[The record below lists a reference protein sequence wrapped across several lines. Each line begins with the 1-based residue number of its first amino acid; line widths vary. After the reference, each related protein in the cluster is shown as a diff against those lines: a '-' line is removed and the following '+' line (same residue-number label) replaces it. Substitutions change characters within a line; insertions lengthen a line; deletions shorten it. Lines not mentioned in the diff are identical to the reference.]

1 MITLVKKLLYFIS
14 CIFFISEKDEFIRK
28 SGIQL
33 RKVLLKIYSFLPG
46 NKLNFFFL
54 ISGSDK
60 YEQYRDLYEII
71 GVLLKRKDKLTIL
84 EIGIGGHDRKFSGG
98 NSVIALKYIFKNSKI
113 IGFDYEDKKFLDDDR
128 IKTYKGDQSN
138 KVDLLKVAENEK
150 EFDLI
155 IDDGSH
161 FVNHQKISFEFLY
174 KYLKVGGVYVVED
187 IQSSYANAM
196 NGDPNLSI
204 DKNIVSFFSKFI
216 HSTNR
221 EFLQK
226 KFIKE
231 IRPYEDFSKI
241 FFFKNAIVVQ
251 KQSKNFKSYPVNEL
265 FFSFD
270 EMNKSRSKVKTEHGV
285 IMQNKD

>member
-1 MITLVKKLLYFIS
+1 MITLLKKILYYIS
-14 CIFFISEKDEFIRK
+14 CIFFISEKDEFIKK

-33 RKVLLKIYSFLPG
+33 RKTLLKIYSFLPC

-60 YEQYRDLYEII
+60 YEQYSDLYEII
-71 GVLLKRKDKLTIL
+71 GFLLSRNKKLTIL
-84 EIGIGGHDRKFSGG
+84 EIGIGGHDKKFSGG

-128 IKTYKGDQSN
+128 IKTYRGDQSN
-138 KVDLLKVAENEK
+138 KIDLLNVVENEK

-174 KYLKVGGVYVVED
+174 NYLKVGGIYVIED

-196 NGDPNLSI
+196 NGDPNLGI

-226 KFIKE
+226 KFINE
-231 IRPYEDFSKI
+231 IKPYEDFSKV

-251 KQSKNFKSYPVNEL
+251 KQSKNFKSYPESEL
-265 FFSFD
+265 FFSLD
-270 EMNKSRSKVKTEHGV
+270 EMNKLRSKVKTEHGV